1 MKEMTVPV
9 SADRFKTIVDAYGA
23 DPARWPAAERD
34 SALQFMARDPR
45 ARAWLDEARALD
57 DLLDAGHDVANAE
70 DDQARYARVL
80 SNMLVNPATNV
91 VVFPRRHAAP
101 RVRRRVLPWLW
112 TGIGLAA
119 CIAGATVG
127 TKVGLSSMDDV
138 RAQRVLD
145 LAQLDME
152 N

>member
-1 MKEMTVPV
+1 MKPVSV

-23 DPARWPAAERD
+23 DPARWPDAERD
-34 SALQFMARDPR
+34 AALALLAVDPR
-45 ARAWLDEARALD
+45 AVAWLDEARALD
-57 DLLDAGHDVANAE
+57 DLLAVGFEPADMELDE
-70 DDQARYARVL
+70 DQHARVL
-80 SNMLVNPATNV
+80 TRMLMKPATNV

-101 RVRRRVLPWLW
+101 PSSRRILPLLW

-119 CIAGATVG
+119 CLAGAALG
-127 TKVGLSSMDDV
+127 TKVGLTSVDDV

-145 LAQLDME
+145 LAQVDTE

>member
-1 MKEMTVPV
+1 MKTL
-9 SADRFKTIVDAYGA
+9 SADRFKAIVDAYGA
-23 DPARWPAAERD
+23 DPVCWPDAERD
-34 SALQFMARDPR
+34 AALRFLTADAR

-57 DLLDAGHDVANAE
+57 KLLDAGLEVASPE
-70 DDQARYARVL
+70 DEQAQLERVL
-80 SNMLVNPATNV
+80 ARMLVRPATNV
-91 VVFPRRHAAP
+91 VAFPRRRVMP
-101 RVRRRVLPWLW
+101 RADRRVLPWLW

-119 CIAGATVG
+119 CIAGATIG

-145 LAQLDME
+145 LAQLDAE

>member
-1 MKEMTVPV
+1 MTVSV
-9 SADRFKTIVDAYGA
+9 SADRFKAIVDAYGA
-23 DPARWPAAERD
+23 DPVRWPDAERD
-34 SALQFMARDPR
+34 AALRFAADDVR
-45 ARAWLDEARALD
+45 ARAWLDAARALD
-57 DLLDAGHDVANAE
+57 GLLDAGRDAE
-70 DDQARYARVL
+70 SVEDERARYERVL
-80 SNMLVNPATNV
+80 SRMLVNPATNV
-91 VVFPRRHAAP
+91 VVFPRRHVAP
-101 RVRRRVLPWLW
+101 HARRRVLPWLW

>member
-1 MKEMTVPV
+1 MTVSV
-9 SADRFKTIVDAYGA
+9 SADRFKAIVDAYGA
-23 DPARWPAAERD
+23 DPARWPDAERAA
-34 SALQFMARDPR
+34 ALQFVAGDSR
-45 ARAWLDEARALD
+45 ARAWLDAARAVD
-57 DLLDAGHDVANAE
+57 DLLDAGREAVGAE
-70 DDQARYARVL
+70 DEPARYARVL

-91 VVFPRRHAAP
+91 VVFPRRHMAP
-101 RVRRRVLPWLW
+101 HANRRILPWLW